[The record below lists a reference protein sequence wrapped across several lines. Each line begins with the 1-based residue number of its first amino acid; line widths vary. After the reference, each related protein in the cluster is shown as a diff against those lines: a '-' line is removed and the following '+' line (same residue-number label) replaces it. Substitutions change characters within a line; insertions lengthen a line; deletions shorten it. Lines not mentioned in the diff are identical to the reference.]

1 MEIKAADVMQLRK
14 MTGAGMMDCKKALQE
29 AEGDF
34 ERAKD
39 IIREKGKLVVSKR
52 ADRTASEGVV
62 VTKIVGEKAYLLCL
76 ACETDFVAQNSE
88 FTASAN
94 AILEIAVANDAADK
108 DALLAIKNDEGR
120 TVEEMVTE
128 KSGQTG
134 EKVELAYYGRI
145 EAPYCNAYVHF
156 NKKLGTILGFNK
168 EVSAEVAHTIAMQ
181 ATAMA
186 PISIDEND
194 CPAEVV
200 EKEKAIA
207 LEMMKQD
214 PKNANKP
221 EAILAKIAEGKMRK
235 FFEENTLLNQAVVG
249 EKYSIREFLQQADKE
264 ATVVAYKR
272 FALEA

>member
-1 MEIKAADVMQLRK
+1 MEIKAADVMKLRK

-52 ADRTASEGVV
+52 ADRSASEGVV
-62 VTKIVGEKAYLLCL
+62 VTKIVGQKAYLLCL

-88 FTASAN
+88 FSASAN
-94 AILEIAVANDAADK
+94 AILDIAVANDAADVE
-108 DALLAIKNDEGR
+108 ALKAIKNAEGI

-168 EVSAEVAHTIAMQ
+168 EVSEEVAHTIAMQ

-207 LEMMKQD
+207 MEMMKQD

-221 EAILAKIAEGKMRK
+221 EEILAKIAEGKMRK
-235 FFEENTLLNQAVVG
+235 FFEENTLLNQALVG
-249 EKYSIREFLQQADKE
+249 EKISIREFLQQSDKE

>member
-1 MEIKAADVMQLRK
+1 MEIKAADVMKLRK

-52 ADRTASEGVV
+52 ADRSASEGVV
-62 VTKIVGEKAYLLCL
+62 VTKIVGQKAYLLCL

-88 FTASAN
+88 FSASAN
-94 AILEIAVANDAADK
+94 QILEIAVANDAADVE
-108 DALLAIKNDEGR
+108 ALKAIKNAEGI

-134 EKVELAYYGRI
+134 EKVELAFYGRI

-168 EVSAEVAHTIAMQ
+168 EVSEEVAHTVAMQ

-221 EAILAKIAEGKMRK
+221 EEILAKIAEGKMRK
-235 FFEENTLLNQAVVG
+235 FFEENTLLNQALVG
-249 EKYSIREFLQQADKE
+249 EKISIREFLQQADKE

>member
-1 MEIKAADVMQLRK
+1 MEIKAADVMKLRK

-52 ADRTASEGVV
+52 ADRSASEGVV
-62 VTKIVGEKAYLLCL
+62 VTKIVGQKAYLLCL

-88 FTASAN
+88 FSASAN
-94 AILEIAVANDAADK
+94 QILEIAVANDAADVE
-108 DALLAIKNDEGR
+108 ALKAIKNAEGI

-168 EVSAEVAHTIAMQ
+168 EVSEEVAHAIAMQ

-249 EKYSIREFLQQADKE
+249 EKISIREFLQQADKE

>member
-1 MEIKAADVMQLRK
+1 MEIKAADVMTLRK
-14 MTGAGMMDCKKALQE
+14 MTGAGMMDCKKALIE

-52 ADRTASEGVV
+52 ADRTATEGVV
-62 VTKIVGEKAYLLCL
+62 VSKIVGEKAYLLCL
-76 ACETDFVAQNSE
+76 ACETDFVAANSE
-88 FTASAN
+88 FSASAE
-94 AILEIAVANDAADK
+94 AILALAVANDVADQQ
-108 DALLAIKNDEGR
+108 ALMAVKNEEGR

-156 NKKLGTILGFNK
+156 NKKLGTVLGFNK
-168 EVSAEVAHTIAMQ
+168 EVPEAVAHTVAMQ

-221 EAILAKIAEGKMRK
+221 AAILEKIAEGKMRK
-235 FFEENTLLNQAVVG
+235 FFEENTLLNQQLVG
-249 EKYSIREFLQQADKE
+249 EKKTIAEYIKEADKE
-264 ATVVAYKR
+264 ATVIAYKR
-272 FALEA
+272 FALGN

>member
-1 MEIKAADVMQLRK
+1 MEIKAADVMKLRK
-14 MTGAGMMDCKKALQE
+14 MTGAGMMDCKKALIE
-29 AEGDF
+29 AEGDY

-52 ADRTASEGVV
+52 ADRSASEGVV
-62 VTKIVGEKAYLLCL
+62 VTKIVGQKAYLLCL

-88 FTASAN
+88 FSASAN
-94 AILEIAVANDAADK
+94 AILDIAVANDAADVE
-108 DALLAIKNDEGR
+108 ALKAIKNAEGI

-168 EVSAEVAHTIAMQ
+168 EVSEEVAHTIAMQ

-207 LEMMKQD
+207 MEMMKQD

-235 FFEENTLLNQAVVG
+235 FFEENTLLNQALVG
-249 EKYSIREFLQQADKE
+249 EKISIREFLQQADKE

>member
-52 ADRTASEGVV
+52 ADRSASEGVV
-62 VTKIVGEKAYLLCL
+62 VTKIVGQKAYLLCL

-88 FTASAN
+88 FSASAN
-94 AILEIAVANDAADK
+94 QILEIAVANDAADVE
-108 DALLAIKNDEGR
+108 ALKAIKNAEGI

-168 EVSAEVAHTIAMQ
+168 EVPAEVAHTVAMQ

-264 ATVVAYKR
+264 ATVIAYKR